1 MDKVW
6 EFYLVLISDRKGIH
20 KKVKIKIKSDKKKKL
35 YGQGK
40 TDNGQTHVD
49 LIRI

>member
-20 KKVKIKIKSDKKKKL
+20 KKVKIKIKSDKKKKKNCMVR
-35 YGQGK
+35 GK
-40 TDNGQTHVD
+40 QTMVKPM
-49 LIRI
+49 LT